1 LSVCGARFRKGL
13 VEGLNDLF
21 GGLRAHIE
29 EGDAGLW
36 KFRVGLLEKAAHN
49 TGIAGDDAQSAGLG
63 ALAQFGQARVA
74 VGGELAEIGDRLE
87 AFAGGGELLEHVV
100 FDAVGHDLSIGA
112 AAVENLG
119 VFGHG
124 Q

>member
-1 LSVCGARFRKGL
+1 L
-13 VEGLNDLF
+13 VEGLNDLR
-21 GGLRAHIE
+21 GGLRAHVE
-29 EGDAGLW
+29 KGDAGLRE
-36 KFRVGLLEKAAHN
+36 FRIGLLEKPAHDA
-49 TGIAGDDAQSAGLG
+49 GIAGNDVQSAGLG
-63 ALAQFGQARVA
+63 TLAQFGQARVA